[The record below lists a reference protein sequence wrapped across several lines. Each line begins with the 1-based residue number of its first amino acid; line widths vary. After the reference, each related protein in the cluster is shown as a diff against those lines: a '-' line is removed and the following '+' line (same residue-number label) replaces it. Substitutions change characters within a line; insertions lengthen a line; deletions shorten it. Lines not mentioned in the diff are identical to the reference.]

1 MAAYGNY
8 SYEAKA
14 SPLLHDLIYDTTKAI
29 QMTNNETVYDRWL
42 RNDPDLSHKSRP

>member
-14 SPLLHDLIYDTTKAI
+14 SPLLHELIYETTQAI
-29 QMTNNETVYDRWL
+29 QMNENETVYQRWL
-42 RNDPDLSHKSRP
+42 KNDPGIDDKSRP